1 MKLLELIKQRTIE
14 EAERI
19 GFEQGFK
26 IGFELMIK
34 KTVKKML
41 AKGFSKEQIAD
52 ILEIDEI
59 EVTKIEQGVVIKNY
73 FLDGWIL
80 EKVIENAGDKM
91 EELLLSKEELTT
103 LYQEVAVEQLLR
115 QGIANE
121 VIKAQLNLDEAFIKA
136 VEKTM

>member
-1 MKLLELIKQRTIE
+1 
-14 EAERI
+14 
-19 GFEQGFK
+19 
-26 IGFELMIK
+26 MIK

-59 EVTKIEQGVVIKNY
+59 EVTKIEQGVVLKNY

>member
-59 EVTKIEQGVVIKNY
+59 EVTKIEQGVVLKNY